1 MRTLLINIFFLFT
14 FGVLCSQNA
23 NGAEIKLPEFEND
36 SIYKSLVE
44 KRQEFRNKESVLNT
58 KLDSLRNYYSAAPDS
73 LRNII
78 GEKILS
84 VESELYGIRAQIAE
98 ADQKINIVE
107 QQYLI
112 QSIRNEGKPDSTGT
126 TNPTQ
131 SNFRKHRYLLNNRFL
146 AQNLPAEEFR
156 KLRTVQK
163 NEPLVKQL
171 VEEFNANYQQLDSLS
186 REYQTVSTQSKA
198 DSLYRRYMI
207 LSEQSAR
214 LDDSLGRLWTPCYD
228 TKIYAYSYLLDR
240 INRTDVLEDMN
251 NKLNEARAAHQN
263 EDGTQLQSLKFAT
276 LANQR
281 SVVLNYELALAEVL
295 DLTEAAD
302 SIRTELEKIPES
314 SNLTLRR
321 IVLQPL
327 DFTPYCR
334 VTTTPTHIYTTRNP
348 IPKHQ
353 KPEVARVYKI
363 LLGTFQKAQQPNI
376 FRKVSPLSYER
387 TEGGKYRYY
396 AGLYKN
402 YDEVME
408 DIERLKEIGFRR
420 PEPVVWEDGVY
431 RNLAEESE
439 NSYRVEFTCP
449 GGVISNTIRALI
461 DVFAKDKETSRI
473 NTETGVVYIIGTFDT
488 ENKAQEL
495 VDALNRMEGVN
506 AKLTQNE

>member
-198 DSLYRRYMI
+198 DSLYRRYT
-207 LSEQSAR
+207 R
-214 LDDSLGRLWTPCYD
+214 LSLGSFC
-228 TKIYAYSYLLDR
+228 I
-240 INRTDVLEDMN
+240 
-251 NKLNEARAAHQN
+251 
-263 EDGTQLQSLKFAT
+263 
-276 LANQR
+276 
-281 SVVLNYELALAEVL
+281 
-295 DLTEAAD
+295 D
-302 SIRTELEKIPES
+302 SIKRTWW
-314 SNLTLRR
+314 
-321 IVLQPL
+321 
-327 DFTPYCR
+327 C
-334 VTTTPTHIYTTRNP
+334 
-348 IPKHQ
+348 
-353 KPEVARVYKI
+353 
-363 LLGTFQKAQQPNI
+363 
-376 FRKVSPLSYER
+376 
-387 TEGGKYRYY
+387 
-396 AGLYKN
+396 
-402 YDEVME
+402 
-408 DIERLKEIGFRR
+408 
-420 PEPVVWEDGVY
+420 
-431 RNLAEESE
+431 
-439 NSYRVEFTCP
+439 
-449 GGVISNTIRALI
+449 
-461 DVFAKDKETSRI
+461 
-473 NTETGVVYIIGTFDT
+473 
-488 ENKAQEL
+488 
-495 VDALNRMEGVN
+495 
-506 AKLTQNE
+506 